1 MTQVPVRYVI
11 PVFHRPI
18 DETSEPL
25 WMFQP
30 KDRVQ
35 YSIDEIKRA
44 IHLFDREY
52 FKSGTSMV
60 HQFKFLLNNWIF
72 NPYANTTRLPTGYMI
87 KVGNIQNFISEEF
100 IKFRQWSSDVS
111 TYRSEIPHEQFE
123 RLFGLNLKLL
133 EAEILFTRNIATN
146 NRMVELIKREIEYLN
161 QHYNHVIGRIS
172 EEQGKLVSMEIV
184 NAKEKMYYIAKRYG
198 IRLPGD
204 LQIELCR
211 RERIFEILT
220 AEKQLQD
227 GVTQNVKKVIQCSD
241 LNRYLIGFV

>member
-1 MTQVPVRYVI
+1 MSQAQVRYVI
-11 PVFHRPI
+11 PIFDRPI
-18 DETSEPL
+18 NETSEPL

-30 KDRVQ
+30 EDHVQ

-44 IHLFDREY
+44 IHLFEREY

-60 HQFKFLLNNWIF
+60 HQIKFILKNWIF
-72 NPYANTTRLPTGYMI
+72 NPYANTIRLPTGYMI
-87 KVGNIQNFISEEF
+87 KVVNIQNFISKEF
-100 IKFRQWSSDVS
+100 SKFRRWSSDLS
-111 TYRSEIPHEQFE
+111 TYSSEIPQEQFN

-146 NRMVELIKREIEYLN
+146 NRMVELIRREVEYLN
-161 QHYNHVIGRIS
+161 QHYNNVIGRIS

-184 NAKEKMYYIAKRYG
+184 NAKEKMYYIATRYG

-211 RERIFEILT
+211 REIIFKILT

-241 LNRYLIGFV
+241 LNRYLMGFI